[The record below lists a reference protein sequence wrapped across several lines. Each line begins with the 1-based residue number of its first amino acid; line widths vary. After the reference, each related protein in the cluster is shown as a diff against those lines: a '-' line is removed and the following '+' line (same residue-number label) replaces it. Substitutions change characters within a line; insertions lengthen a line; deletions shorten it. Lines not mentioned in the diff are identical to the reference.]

1 VTVPDQPPSTLNLL
15 RRIWGHL
22 SRRRRLQLAVLL
34 VVMLASGLAEL
45 VSLGAVMPFLVVLS
59 NPQQLWQQPLIQAL
73 ALRLGYSQAQQL
85 VLPATAAFALAAV
98 LAALIRLLNLWLNGR
113 LAAAVGSDLSCEAYQ
128 RTLYQPYQVH
138 VQRNS
143 STLITAITNHISL
156 TVFALNAVLQV
167 VSAFVVAVGLLI
179 GLLLIDWLVAVSTA
193 GVFGIAYGLVAATS
207 RRRLQQNGERIAA
220 ASNQRVQA
228 LQEGLGAIR
237 DVLLDG
243 SQATYLEVYRCADRP
258 QRQLESK
265 NVFLSTFPRYALEAL
280 GLVAIA
286 VLGGLLVLQRGSGAA
301 VIPLLGAMALGAQRL
316 LPALQQSY
324 GGWANLNSWNASMVA
339 VIELLEQPLP
349 QQQVVAAPLALQQS
363 LRLQG
368 VRFRYAPELPEV
380 LQGLDL
386 DIRRGERIGLIG
398 STGSGKSTLV
408 DLLMGL
414 LVPSGGRFLVD
425 GLDLHD
431 PAHAE
436 RLAGWRA
443 AVSHVPQSIYLA
455 DSSIAENIAFG
466 LPKQAID
473 LARVKQSA
481 EQAQIAGFI
490 ESSPEGYAS
499 FVGERGIRL
508 SGGQRQRIGIAR
520 ALYKQSSVIV
530 LDEATS
536 ALDTSTEE
544 AVMDAVEGLS
554 RDLTMVMIAHR
565 LSTVQSCDRVLR
577 LDHGVVVASG
587 PPELVLGQ
595 DQHQA

>member
-1 VTVPDQPPSTLNLL
+1 MPDTFPSTLSLL
-15 RRIWGHL
+15 RLIWGHL

-34 VVMLASGLAEL
+34 LVMLASGLAEL
-45 VSLGAVMPFLVVLS
+45 VSLGAVLPFLAVLS
-59 NPQQLWQQPLIQAL
+59 NPEQLWQQPLIQPL
-73 ALRLGYSQAQQL
+73 ALWLGYSQAQQL

-98 LAALIRLLNLWLNGR
+98 LAALIRVLNLWLNGR
-113 LAAAVGSDLSCEAYQ
+113 LSAAMGSDLSCEVYS
-128 RTLYQPYQVH
+128 RTMYQPYQVH

-143 STLITAITNHISL
+143 SNLITAITSHIDY
-156 TVFALNAVLQV
+156 TVEALNAALQI
-167 VSAFVVAVGLLI
+167 VSAFVVSVSLLI

-193 GVFGIAYGLVAATS
+193 GLFGIAYGLVAATS
-207 RRRLQQNGERIAA
+207 RRQLQQNSERIAA
-220 ASNQRVQA
+220 VAKQRVQA

-243 SQATYLEVYRCADRP
+243 SQATYLELYRRADRP
-258 QRQLESK
+258 QRQLERK
-265 NVFLSTFPRYALEAL
+265 NAFLSTFPRYALEAL

-286 VLGGLLVLQRGSGAA
+286 VLGGLLVLQRGSGVA
-301 VIPLLGAMALGAQRL
+301 VIPLLGALALGAQRL
-316 LPALQQSY
+316 LPALQQIY
-324 GGWANLNSWNASMVA
+324 GGWANLNSWSASLVV

-349 QQQVVAAPLALQQS
+349 HQQAVTAPLVLQQS
-363 LRLQG
+363 LRLQA
-368 VRFRYAPELPEV
+368 VSFHYAPELPEV
-380 LQGLDL
+380 LEGLDL
-386 DIRRGERIGLIG
+386 EIRRGERIGLIG
-398 STGSGKSTLV
+398 NTGSGKSTLV

-414 LVPSGGRFLVD
+414 LVPSSGRLLVD

-443 AVSHVPQSIYLA
+443 AVAHVPQSIYLA

-466 LPKQAID
+466 VPRQAID
-473 LARVKQSA
+473 MARVKQAA

-520 ALYKQSSVIV
+520 ALYKQAGVIV

-536 ALDTSTEE
+536 ALDASTEE
-544 AVMDAVEGLS
+544 AVMEAVEGLS

-565 LSTVQSCDRVLR
+565 LSTVQRCDRLIR
-577 LDHGVVVASG
+577 LENGCVAAQG
-587 PPELVLGQ
+587 PPAHVF
-595 DQHQA
+595 AST

>member
-1 VTVPDQPPSTLNLL
+1 
-15 RRIWGHL
+15 
-22 SRRRRLQLAVLL
+22 VLL
-34 VVMLASGLAEL
+34 LVMLASGLAEL
-45 VSLGAVMPFLVVLS
+45 VSLGAVLPFLAVLS
-59 NPQQLWQQPLIQAL
+59 NPQQLWEQPLIQAL
-73 ALRLGYSQAQQL
+73 ALRVGYSQAQQL

-143 STLITAITNHISL
+143 STLITAITNHIAL
-156 TVFALNAVLQV
+156 TVQALNAVLQI
-167 VSAFVVAVGLLI
+167 VSALVVAAGLLI
-179 GLLLIDWLVAVSTA
+179 GLLLIDWLVAMSTA
-193 GVFGIAYGLVAATS
+193 GLFGIAYSLVAITA
-207 RRRLQQNGERIAA
+207 RRQLQQNGGQIAA
-220 ASNQRVQA
+220 AVKQRVQA

-243 SQATYLEVYRCADRP
+243 SQATYVELYRRADRL
-258 QRQLESK
+258 QRKLESR

-286 VLGGLLVLQRGSGAA
+286 VLGGLLVLQRGSGVA
-301 VIPLLGAMALGAQRL
+301 VISLLGALALGAQRL
-316 LPALQQSY
+316 LPALQQIY
-324 GGWANLNSWNASMVA
+324 AGWANLNSWSASLAA

-349 QQQVVAAPLALQQS
+349 QQQELAEPLTLHQS
-363 LRLQG
+363 LRLQA
-368 VRFRYAPELPEV
+368 VRFRYAPDLPEV
-380 LQGLDL
+380 LQGVDL
-386 DIRRGERIGLIG
+386 EIRRGDRIGLIG

-414 LVPSGGRFLVD
+414 LVPSAGRLLVD

-443 AVSHVPQSIYLA
+443 AVAHVPQSIYLA

-466 LPKQAID
+466 VPRQAID
-473 LARVKQSA
+473 LSRVKQAA

-520 ALYKQSSVIV
+520 ALYKQASVIV

-536 ALDTSTEE
+536 ALDTATEDSVIE
-544 AVMDAVEGLS
+544 ALEGLS
-554 RDLTMVMIAHR
+554 RQLTVVMIAHR
-565 LSTVQSCDRVLR
+565 LSTVARCDLVIR
-577 LDHGVVVASG
+577 LEQGCIAAEG
-587 PPELVLGQ
+587 PPGLVLTSP
-595 DQHQA
+595 